1 MAAFEPDERLSAFL
15 AGIKDM
21 TPDKL
26 VKLFIK
32 TRETK
37 SAAASAFKAQEA
49 QFNAI
54 MEACE
59 NALLAAADKAGVE
72 GFKTELGTTYV
83 GTEVKYSIAD
93 DTAFKAFLETQD
105 DKYGFFER
113 RISSTRMGEYMKQH
127 EDVPPPG
134 LNLFRTRVM
143 RVRKV

>member
-1 MAAFEPDERLSAFL
+1 MAAYEPDAQLLSFL
-15 AGIKDM
+15 DSVKSM
-21 TPDKL
+21 NPDKL
-26 VKLFIK
+26 VKLYIK
-32 TRETK
+32 TRESK
-37 SAAASAFKAQEA
+37 SNAASAFKAQEA

-54 MEACE
+54 MDACE

-72 GFKTELGTTYV
+72 GFKTEMGTTYV

-93 DTAFKAFLETQD
+93 DTAFKAFLETQE

>member
-1 MAAFEPDERLSAFL
+1 MAAFEPDPQLSAFL
-15 AGIKDM
+15 DKVKTM
-21 TPDKL
+21 NPDKL

-37 SAAASAFKAQEA
+37 AAAASEFKAQEA

-54 MEACE
+54 LDACE
-59 NALLAAADKAGVE
+59 NTLLAAADAAGVE
-72 GFKTELGTTYV
+72 GFKTEMGTTYV

-93 DTAFKAFLETQD
+93 DTAFKTFLEGQE

-113 RISSTRMGEYMKQH
+113 RISSTRVAEYMKQH